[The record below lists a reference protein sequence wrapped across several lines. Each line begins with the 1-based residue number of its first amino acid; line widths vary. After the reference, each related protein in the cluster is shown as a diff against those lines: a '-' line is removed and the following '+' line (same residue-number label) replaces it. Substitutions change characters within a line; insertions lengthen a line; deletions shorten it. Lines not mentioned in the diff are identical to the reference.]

1 MLDYLYE
8 IQEKNITQRFA
19 YDYDSYGGQSYS
31 NRIGAGGGW
40 LKI

>member
-1 MLDYLYE
+1 MLHYPYE

-19 YDYDSYGGQSYS
+19 HDYDSHGGQSYGD
-31 NRIGAGGGW
+31 RIGAGGGW